1 MGLVKALLKL
11 AVLAVLGAAVVG
23 VVLLVRRSK
32 DPAPVSY
39 DQWPD
44 VPQNPHA

>member
-11 AVLAVLGAAVVG
+11 TVLAVLGAAALG
-23 VVLLVRRSK
+23 AAMLLRRSK
-32 DPAPVSY
+32 DPVNVSY

-44 VPQNPHA
+44 VARNPAS

>member
-11 AVLAVLGAAVVG
+11 VVLALLGAAAVG
-23 VVLLVRRSK
+23 VVLLFRRSK
-32 DPAPVSY
+32 EPSPVSY

-44 VPQNPHA
+44 VPQNPAA

>member
-11 AVLAVLGAAVVG
+11 VVLALLGAAAVG
-23 VVLLVRRSK
+23 AVLLFRRSK
-32 DPAPVSY
+32 ESSPVSY

-44 VPQNPHA
+44 VPQNPAA